1 MAELLWGT
9 KDIRGDVKI
18 TKGANDTLTFD
29 VDGNSYSVTLDE
41 GVYHTLREKHSSAL
55 IQALSEKVAQQT
67 IPIDVMLGGALN
79 DDGKVNYVVFEHQS
93 GGVIDNFGGTM
104 KSLIFN

>member
-1 MAELLWGT
+1 MTEFLWGT

-18 TKGANDTLTFD
+18 MKATNDTLTFD
-29 VDGNSYSVTLDE
+29 VDGSSYTITLEE

-55 IQALSEKVAQQT
+55 VEALKEKVMQQT
-67 IPIDVMLGGALN
+67 IPIEVMLGGALN
-79 DDGKVNYVVFEHQS
+79 DDGKVNYVVFEHKS

>member
-1 MAELLWGT
+1 MTELLWGT

-18 TKGANDTLTFD
+18 TKGTNDTLTFD
-29 VDGNSYSVTLDE
+29 VDGNSYLITLEE

-55 IQALSEKVAQQT
+55 VEALNDKVAQQT
-67 IPIDVMLGGALN
+67 IPVDVLLGGALN
-79 DDGKVNYVVFEHQS
+79 DDGKVNYVVFEHKS

>member
-1 MAELLWGT
+1 MAELVWGT

-55 IQALSEKVAQQT
+55 VEALKEKVVQQT
-67 IPIDVMLGGALN
+67 IPIEVMLGGALN
-79 DDGKVNYVVFEHQS
+79 DDGKVNYVVFEHKS

-104 KSLIFN
+104 KNLIFN